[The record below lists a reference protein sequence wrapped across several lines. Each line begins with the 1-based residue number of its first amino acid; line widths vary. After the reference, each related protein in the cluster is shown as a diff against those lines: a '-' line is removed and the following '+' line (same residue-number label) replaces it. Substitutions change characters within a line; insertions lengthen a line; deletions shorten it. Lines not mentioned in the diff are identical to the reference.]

1 MTGKQDRRI
10 DSLLPLHPV
19 VFQILLVLI
28 EESLHGYEI
37 VKRVEQ
43 EIGRSPR
50 LEPANLYRSLRRLL
64 HQGIIE
70 ESDDRPEPEADDS
83 RRRYF
88 RLTDFGREVVL
99 AEAHR
104 LERQVLSAQARQ
116 LLGSL
121 DPAEKT
127 S

>member
-1 MTGKQDRRI
+1 MAELQDRRI

-28 EESLHGYEI
+28 DESLHGYEI

-43 EIGRSPR
+43 EIGRSLR

-70 ESDDRPEPEADDS
+70 ESDDCPEVEADNT

-88 RLTDFGREVVL
+88 RLTAFGREV
-99 AEAHR
+99 
-104 LERQVLSAQARQ
+104 
-116 LLGSL
+116 
-121 DPAEKT
+121 
-127 S
+127 